1 MLDLRLIREHPD
13 VVREGIAKLN
23 TEAPIDEILTLD
35 EERRLMLAEVEAM
48 KAKRNAGS
56 KAVGSLKAGPER
68 ERQIA
73 EMRALGD
80 HIQELDAKVSEVDLN
95 LNELLLRVP
104 NLPDD
109 DVPVGADETGNVV
122 LRSWGEPATF
132 TYPPRP
138 HWDLAEE
145 LGLIDFARGVK
156 VSGSRFY
163 YLRGDMVR
171 LQRAL
176 ATWMLDLH
184 TTQHGYFE
192 VYPPFLVRRDA
203 MIGTGNLPKF
213 GDALYWD
220 EESDLWLIPTAEVPI
235 TNLYREEILEP
246 GTLPRYYVAQTP
258 CFRREQMSAGRDV
271 RGIKRVH
278 QFEKVELVKF
288 VEPETSSE
296 ELESL
301 LADSEHVLRLL
312 ELPYRV
318 IAICTGDLS
327 FVAAKKYDLEAWAP
341 GSEDWLEVSSCSNF
355 RDFQARRANIR
366 FRPGIGERPEYVHT
380 LNGSALAMPRTL
392 IAIMENYQQADGTI
406 RVPEALKPYLGG
418 QEVIG
423 PQQSM

>member
-13 VVREGIAKLN
+13 IVREGIAKLN
-23 TEAPIDEILTLD
+23 TDAPIDEILTID
-35 EERRLMLAEVEAM
+35 EERRLLLAEVETM
-48 KAKRNAGS
+48 KAERNAGS
-56 KAVGSLKAGPER
+56 KTVGSLKAGPER
-68 ERQIA
+68 ERRIA

-80 HIQELDAKVSEVDLN
+80 RIQELDAKVAEVDLT
-95 LNELLLRVP
+95 LNDLLLRVP
-104 NLPDD
+104 NLPDP

-122 LRSWGEPATF
+122 LRSWGEPASF
-132 TYPPRP
+132 AFPARP
-138 HWDLAEE
+138 HWELAEE

-184 TTQHGYFE
+184 TRQHGYFE
-192 VYPPFLVRRDA
+192 MYPPFLVRRDA
-203 MIGTGNLPKF
+203 MVGTGNLPKF
-213 GDALYWD
+213 GDALYSD
-220 EESDLWLIPTAEVPI
+220 QESDLWLIPTAEVPI

-258 CFRREQMSAGRDV
+258 CFRREQLSAGRDV

-288 VEPETSSE
+288 VEPETSSD

-301 LADSEHVLRLL
+301 LADAEQVLQLL
-312 ELPYRV
+312 ELAYRV
-318 IAICTGDLS
+318 VAICTGDLS

-366 FRPGIGERPEYVHT
+366 YRPGIGERPEYVHT

-392 IAIMENYQQADGTI
+392 IAIMENYQQQDGTI
-406 RVPEALKPYLGG
+406 RVPEVLRPYLGG
-418 QEVIG
+418 QEAIG
-423 PQQSM
+423 AQPAM

>member
-1 MLDLRLIREHPD
+1 MLDLRLIREHPE

-23 TEAPIDEILTLD
+23 TDAPIDEILALD
-35 EERRLMLAEVEAM
+35 EERRLLLAEVETM
-48 KAKRNAGS
+48 KAKRNTGS
-56 KAVGSLKAGPER
+56 KAVGKLQAGPER
-68 ERQIA
+68 EQQIA

-80 HIQELDAKVSEVDLN
+80 RIQELDAKVAEVDLN
-95 LNELLLRVP
+95 LNDLLLRVP
-104 NLPDD
+104 NLPDS

-122 LRSWGEPATF
+122 LRSWGEPASF
-132 TYPPRP
+132 DFPARP

-176 ATWMLDLH
+176 ATWMLDVH
-184 TTQHGYFE
+184 TKLHGYFE
-192 VYPPFLVRRDA
+192 LYPPFLVRREA

-213 GDALYWD
+213 GDALYSD

-246 GTLPRYYVAQTP
+246 GSLPRYYVAQTP
-258 CFRREQMSAGRDV
+258 CFRREQLSAGRDV

-288 VEPETSSE
+288 VEPETSSD

-301 LADSEHVLRLL
+301 LSDAEQVLQLL

-318 IAICTGDLS
+318 VAICTGDLS

-355 RDFQARRANIR
+355 RDFQARRSNIR
-366 FRPGIGERPEYVHT
+366 YRPGVGERPEYVHT

-406 RVPEALKPYLGG
+406 RVPEVLQPYLGG
-418 QEVIG
+418 QETISVQ
-423 PQQSM
+423 PAM